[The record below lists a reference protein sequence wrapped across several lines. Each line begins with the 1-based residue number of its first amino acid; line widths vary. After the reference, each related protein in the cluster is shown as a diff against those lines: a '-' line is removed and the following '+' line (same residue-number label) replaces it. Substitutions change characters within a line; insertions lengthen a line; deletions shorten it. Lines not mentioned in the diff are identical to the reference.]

1 MTKYYQITPPPE
13 VTTDKNIMDD
23 EVDVMLAF
31 EADFAEDKHEDED
44 EDDSN
49 IKDEQDSKKV
59 IVSIKKG
66 FTVLRPLRI

>member
-1 MTKYYQITPPPE
+1 
-13 VTTDKNIMDD
+13 MDD

-49 IKDEQDSKKV
+49 IKDDQDSKRV

-66 FTVLRPLRI
+66 FIVLRSLRI